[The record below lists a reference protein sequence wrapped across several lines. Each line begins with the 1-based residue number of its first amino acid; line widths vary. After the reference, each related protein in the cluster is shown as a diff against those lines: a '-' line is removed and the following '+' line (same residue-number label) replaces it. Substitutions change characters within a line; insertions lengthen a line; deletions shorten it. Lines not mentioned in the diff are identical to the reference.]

1 MQIQSYPGVQAT
13 AWSAPGPLLR
23 GHEPR
28 AAKQLSDFAEGMAP
42 VGAADK
48 AALDAFFKGK
58 RGERSL
64 IEHPPVRGLGTY
76 QRVDG
81 GPSVFRVC
89 VCFACCPRVPPSA
102 PLPG

>member
-64 IEHPPVRGLGTY
+64 IEPVAEALCR
-76 QRVDG
+76 
-81 GPSVFRVC
+81 
-89 VCFACCPRVPPSA
+89 A
-102 PLPG
+102 PNKCKHFDVTG